1 MGFHVPFNLLTPYD
15 LEGILGD
22 ILKTKKIDPRELE
35 IKSILSVISKIKNTN
50 GSYPKDT
57 TNEVEL
63 VAHEIFSS
71 YVHTLRNL
79 NSVDFDDLIL
89 LPMKLLQENKDV
101 QEYYHH
107 KYKFFMVDEFQDTN
121 LVQYGFLKL
130 IMGANQNLCVV
141 GDDDQSI
148 YAFRGSDISLILNF
162 EKDFSNA
169 KVVKL
174 LRNYRSTTQILQTA
188 NSLIKHNINRREKQ
202 LWSSNE
208 SGEKPQYVERLD
220 EKDEASYVVDCIE
233 KEVIKNKVKGS
244 EIAILF
250 RTNYQSRPFEEE
262 LRLRSIPYKLIGA
275 YNFFDRKE
283 VRDLIA
289 YLKVIANPKDEISL
303 FRIINFPKRGLGD
316 GTIAKIYQK
325 STEEE
330 VGLFEILLRICEKP
344 GYIDGMK
351 SKQSTAIYEFIN
363 MIQKYKK
370 EFFTSSKMTPVL
382 SALIKE
388 INFEK
393 EFSLD
398 NSDEKVMK
406 AKLLNLSELVRMLSF
421 FESNWD
427 SEEKPNLFDFIMRLA
442 LLMEDD
448 NPKEDAV
455 EDNRIQLMTMHLSKG
470 MEYTV
475 VFLVGLEEGILPNS
489 RAIDESNNVDE
500 ERRLLYVGIT
510 RAKEKLFITGA
521 RERKKFGESM
531 PSVVS
536 RFISEIDPQTL
547 DSYNLEKG
555 ETQSS
560 SSFLDELDK
569 LLV

>member
-1 MGFHVPFNLLTPYD
+1 
-15 LEGILGD
+15 
-22 ILKTKKIDPRELE
+22 
-35 IKSILSVISKIKNTN
+35 
-50 GSYPKDT
+50 
-57 TNEVEL
+57 
-63 VAHEIFSS
+63 
-71 YVHTLRNL
+71 
-79 NSVDFDDLIL
+79 
-89 LPMKLLQENKDV
+89 
-101 QEYYHH
+101 
-107 KYKFFMVDEFQDTN
+107 MVDEFQDTN

-536 RFISEIDPQTL
+536 RFISEIDPKTL